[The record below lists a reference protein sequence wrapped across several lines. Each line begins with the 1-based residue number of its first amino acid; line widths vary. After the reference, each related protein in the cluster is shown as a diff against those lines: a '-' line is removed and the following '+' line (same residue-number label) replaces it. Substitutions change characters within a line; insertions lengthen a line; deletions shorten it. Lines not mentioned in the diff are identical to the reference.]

1 MAFSIHQDDL
11 NTSPQLDYIQATAA
25 ESYVPG
31 ELLKISAAG
40 TATKAAGTDAPTYL
54 CNKSLASAKAG
65 DLLQVIRIQ
74 KNHKLKTTLSA
85 AGTALKVG
93 EKVTVSADG
102 LQATATTASGVL
114 EIVEIVDSAVGGAV
128 IVRV

>member
-40 TATKAAGTDAPTYL
+40 TATKAAGTDTPTYL
-54 CNKSLASAKAG
+54 CNKNLASAKEG

-74 KNHKLKTTLSA
+74 KSHKLKTTLSA

-114 EIVEIVDSAVGGAV
+114 EIVEIVDSAMGGAV